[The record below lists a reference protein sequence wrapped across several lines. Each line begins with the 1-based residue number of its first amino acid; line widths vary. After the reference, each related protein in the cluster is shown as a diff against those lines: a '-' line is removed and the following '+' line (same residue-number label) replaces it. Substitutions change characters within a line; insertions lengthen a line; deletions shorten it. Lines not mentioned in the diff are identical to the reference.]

1 MTALETLVEARDRLV
16 NLRDAA
22 TPQPWVA
29 VTAVPGGQHW
39 GVGGGAYLSH
49 PSVVHAE
56 ERTGG
61 WGFGSRKSDCDLI
74 VAAVSVLLGDG
85 GVLTAIENAIEN
97 PRRMMAFLG
106 ESVLYDETA
115 VGLAR
120 VVLDATDGMKP

>member
-29 VTAVPGGQHW
+29 VTAVTALGRGW
-39 GVGGGAYLSH
+39 R
-49 PSVVHAE
+49 SVPKPPLC
-56 ERTGG
+56 RPCRG
-61 WGFGSRKSDCDLI
+61 I